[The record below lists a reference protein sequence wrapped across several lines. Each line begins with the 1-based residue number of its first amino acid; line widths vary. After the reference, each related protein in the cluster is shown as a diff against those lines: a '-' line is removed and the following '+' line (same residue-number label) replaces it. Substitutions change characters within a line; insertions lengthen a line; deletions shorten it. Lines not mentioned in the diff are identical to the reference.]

1 MVEPPL
7 WKKCQSQNGF
17 IFPKLRGLKIYIYI
31 YTLIYLKPPPR
42 NDLQDSIRGCWK
54 WSITEATPKNEYSNW
69 SFRATTSRRVVIPKV
84 YKTRKINSWNLKNHP
99 IKKNGKSS
107 SNQTSMTLGSKFWI
121 FQALQTPVF
130 FHPFSDVLKLTF
142 STWPWEKLPCL
153 VHLSLVLPK
162 DQNPWGLRF
171 FCPHLE
177 FKPTKFSI
185 FGWTCDSKMVW
196 DTSPL
201 WQQNKQRFL
210 LVAYMAGVV

>member
-1 MVEPPL
+1 
-7 WKKCQSQNGF
+7 
-17 IFPKLRGLKIYIYI
+17 
-31 YTLIYLKPPPR
+31 
-42 NDLQDSIRGCWK
+42 
-54 WSITEATPKNEYSNW
+54 
-69 SFRATTSRRVVIPKV
+69 
-84 YKTRKINSWNLKNHP
+84 
-99 IKKNGKSS
+99 
-107 SNQTSMTLGSKFWI
+107 MTLGSKFWI

-201 WQQNKQRFL
+201 WRKTNKDFLWLHIWRVSFRICNL
-210 LVAYMAGVV
+210 LVFYTKIYQCHPGKKQMLGGGFNPTWKKSSNWII